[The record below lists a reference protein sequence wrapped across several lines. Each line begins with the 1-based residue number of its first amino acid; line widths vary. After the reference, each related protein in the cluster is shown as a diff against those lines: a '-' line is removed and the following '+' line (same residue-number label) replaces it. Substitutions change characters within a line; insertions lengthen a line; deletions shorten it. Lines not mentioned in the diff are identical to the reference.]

1 MALLYLTGVLKS
13 KGKEINM
20 SMDNQSAAL
29 SMLRESGAIYV
40 LISQYTNIPYVQCD
54 PETYD
59 DEVVLFFAEEDAK
72 REMMR
77 LWEEKT
83 PVKVAKI
90 EKKAFLGFYTSLYSM
105 GVNCIRINQ
114 GMSRPMAV
122 QLQDLIR
129 RTDVENRP
137 EGQGRIENPQLH
149 LTAIYFVQEFRK
161 GQSAEMSE
169 EVKEL
174 NEEMLAHFQ
183 RGRYIVAAQENQGLA
198 VLKEKNGQVYQP
210 LFTDIYEFQ
219 KFNREKKF
227 KPMVIEAGK
236 LTELV
241 SKESAGIVINPFG
254 VNVRLQMAQNNVK
267 KAR

>member
-1 MALLYLTGVLKS
+1 MSKDSQNSILT
-13 KGKEINM
+13 
-20 SMDNQSAAL
+20 
-29 SMLRESGAIYV
+29 MLRESGAIYV

-59 DEVVLFFAEEDAK
+59 DEIVLFFAEEDAK

-77 LWEEKT
+77 LWEGKT

-90 EKKAFLGFYTSLYSM
+90 EHKVFLGFYTSLYSM

-114 GMSRPMAV
+114 GMPQQSAV
-122 QLQDLIR
+122 QLQDLVR
-129 RTDVENRP
+129 RTNVERRLD
-137 EGQGRIENPQLH
+137 GQGSIENPQLH

-161 GQSAEMSE
+161 KQTSEMTE
-169 EVKEL
+169 ELKEL
-174 NEEMLAHFQ
+174 NEEMMAHFQ

-210 LFTDIYEFQ
+210 IFTDIYEFQ

-236 LTELV
+236 LIELV
-241 SKESAGIVINPFG
+241 PKGSAGIMVNPFG
-254 VNVRLQMAQNNVK
+254 VNVRLQMVQNNVK
-267 KAR
+267 KTR

>member
-1 MALLYLTGVLKS
+1 
-13 KGKEINM
+13 M
-20 SMDNQSAAL
+20 SMDNQSATL
-29 SMLRESGAIYV
+29 SMLRGSEFIYV

-59 DEVVLFFAEEDAK
+59 DEIVLFFSEEDAK

-90 EKKAFLGFYTSLYSM
+90 ERKAFLGFYSSLYSM

-114 GMSRPMAV
+114 GTSQTAAV
-122 QLQDLIR
+122 QLTDLIR
-129 RTDVENRP
+129 RTDVEKRP

-149 LTAIYFVQEFRK
+149 LTAIYFVQELRK
-161 GQSAEMSE
+161 KQSAEMSE

-183 RGRYIVAAQENQGLA
+183 RGRYIVAAQGNQGLA

-227 KPMVIEAGK
+227 QPMVVEAGK
-236 LTELV
+236 VTEIV
-241 SKESAGIVINPFG
+241 SKDSAGVVINPFG
-254 VNVRLQMAQNNVK
+254 VNVRLQIAGKDVK

>member
-1 MALLYLTGVLKS
+1 
-13 KGKEINM
+13 M
-20 SMDNQSAAL
+20 SMDNQSATL

-59 DEVVLFFAEEDAK
+59 DEIVLFFTEKDAK

-90 EKKAFLGFYTSLYSM
+90 EQKAFLGFYTSLYSM

-114 GMSRPMAV
+114 EKLQSAV
-122 QLQDLIR
+122 QLKDLIR
-129 RTDVENRP
+129 RSDAGKRP
-137 EGQGRIENPQLH
+137 DGGQGRIENPELH

-161 GQSAEMSE
+161 NQCTEMSE
-169 EVKEL
+169 EVKAL

-183 RGRYIVAAQENQGLA
+183 RGRYIVAAQGNQGLA
-198 VLKEKNGQVYQP
+198 VLKEKSGQIYQP

-227 KPMVIEAGK
+227 QPMVVEALK
-236 LTELV
+236 LTEIV
-241 SKESAGIVINPFG
+241 SRESAGIVLNPLG
-254 VNVRLQMAQNNVK
+254 VNVRLQMSQKDVK
-267 KAR
+267 KTR